1 MNKVIEPRGGC
12 IAAALKIIGNK
23 WSGFIIRELTAGP
36 RRFGE
41 LQAALDGISPR
52 TLSQR
57 LDSLEAEAVISKK
70 TYAEVPP
77 RVEYALTPK
86 GEEFIPILRAMIA
99 WGDKYSAGQQ
109 RRRS

>member
-1 MNKVIEPRGGC
+1 MHEVTEPRGGC
-12 IAAALKIIGNK
+12 IAAALKIIGDK

-41 LQAALDGISPR
+41 LQAALSGISPR

-57 LDSLEAEAVISKK
+57 LDLLEVEAVISKK

-77 RVEYALTPK
+77 RVEYSLTTK
-86 GEEFIPILRAMIA
+86 GEDLIPILESMIA
-99 WGDKYSAGQQ
+99 WGDKYSAG
-109 RRRS
+109 R

>member
-1 MNKVIEPRGGC
+1 MNEVTEPRGGC
-12 IAAALKIIGNK
+12 IAAALNIIGDK
-23 WSGFIIRELTAGP
+23 WSGLIIRELTAGP

-41 LQAALDGISPR
+41 LQTALAGISPR

-77 RVEYALTPK
+77 RVEYSLTPK
-86 GEEFIPILRAMIA
+86 GEDLTPILQSMVA
-99 WGDKYSAGQQ
+99 WGNKYSDGQ
-109 RRRS
+109 